1 MLERMI
7 EAELA
12 QWKARPGKMCLL
24 LGGARQ
30 VGKTYSVRR
39 FGRENYD
46 NVIELN
52 FEKNPAYRQAFE
64 GSLEVDF
71 RP

>member
-30 VGKTYSVRR
+30 VGKT
-39 FGRENYD
+39 
-46 NVIELN
+46 
-52 FEKNPAYRQAFE
+52 
-64 GSLEVDF
+64 
-71 RP
+71 